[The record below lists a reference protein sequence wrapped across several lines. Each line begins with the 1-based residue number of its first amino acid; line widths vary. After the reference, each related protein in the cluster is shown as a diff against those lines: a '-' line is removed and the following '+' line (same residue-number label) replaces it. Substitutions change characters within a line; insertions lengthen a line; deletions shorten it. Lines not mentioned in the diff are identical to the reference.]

1 MNNYR
6 KILFKHLDGIVCIP
20 TILALQ
26 KIEIIEFILTK
37 KIFSINDILSE
48 KKVNPG
54 YLSISLRTL
63 RSLNIIDFKPQNSEL
78 NHKYI
83 IKNNF
88 NVIFNEIKKINN
100 IQKLLINHN
109 KFIYLSDDEL
119 SDYLDTI
126 LEINLSELKNQN
138 PESLYNYF
146 EGIIIGPLL
155 ANLSFYKNISLDLKN
170 KIVTINIK
178 DKFKEKIYK
187 IFKNRA
193 YLASNNKLSIKG
205 EYFLSKTSSYGV
217 TVSYLNTLN
226 NIDKMLTIEP
236 DYIWKRTVDNHEI
249 HINRSMNVW
258 GSGGAHKTYFK
269 KIDKIIIRIF
279 NQDINKQPQGIID
292 VGCGDGSFLK
302 HVYEVIMT
310 KTIRKK
316 YIKKYPLTLIG
327 TDINKKARESSRE
340 TLKDIKSYIIEGNI
354 SNPSK
359 INKTIKELYGLD
371 LENFVNCRTF
381 LDHNRI
387 FQKTEKFIQHDISS
401 TGNFCFKGEIISSYD
416 LISNFILH
424 MLSWKQ
430 YIKKFGLIIIE
441 LHTLKPEITK
451 NNLGNTLACAY
462 DATHGYS
469 DQYLIEYEVFKKC
482 INYLGMKI
490 TKENEYLFP
499 KEIPTVSIN
508 YIK

>member
-1 MNNYR
+1 MNKYR
-6 KILFKHLDGIVCIP
+6 KILFNHLDGIVCIT
-20 TILALQ
+20 TILALHKTQ
-26 KIEIIEFILTK
+26 ILDFIFRQR
-37 KIFSINDILSE
+37 IFSINDILNE
-48 KKVNPG
+48 KKISPG

-63 RSLNIIDFKPQNSEL
+63 RSLDMIDFNHKDDEL
-78 NHKYI
+78 SHKYI

-88 NVIFNEIKKINN
+88 KNIFNDINKINN
-100 IQKLLINHN
+100 IQKILIDHSQ
-109 KFIYLSDDEL
+109 FIHLSEDEL
-119 SDYLDTI
+119 NDYLDAI
-126 LEINLSELKNQN
+126 LKINLNEFKNKID
-138 PESLYNYF
+138 ESSYNYI

-155 ANLSFYKNISLDLKN
+155 ANLAFYKYIKLDLRN
-170 KIVTINIK
+170 KIIEVNIK
-178 DKFKEKIYK
+178 NRFKNIIYK
-187 IFKNRA
+187 IFKNID
-193 YLASNNKLSIKG
+193 YLDINNKLSIKG
-205 EYFLSKTSSYGV
+205 EYFLSKSSSYGV

-226 NIDKMLTIEP
+226 HIDEMLTTNP
-236 DYIWKRTVDNHEI
+236 NYIWKRTIDNHEI
-249 HINRSMNVW
+249 HVNRSMNVW

-279 NQDINKQPQGIID
+279 NQDIKKQPEGIID
-292 VGCGDGSFLK
+292 IGCGDGTFLK

-316 YIKKYPLTLIG
+316 YIEKYPITLIG

-340 TLKDIKSYIIEGNI
+340 TLKGINSYIIEGNI

-359 INKTIKELYGLD
+359 INETIKKSYKLE

-387 FQKTEKFIQHDISS
+387 FEKTDNFVDHDIFS
-401 TGNFCFKGEIISSYD
+401 TGNFCFKGQIISSYD
-416 LISNFILH
+416 LISNFISH
-424 MLSWKQ
+424 MFSWKP

-441 LHTLKPEITK
+441 LHTLDPKITR
-451 NNLGNTLACAY
+451 NNPGDTLACAY

-469 DQYLIEYEVFKKC
+469 DQYLIEYEVFKNC
-482 INYLGMKI
+482 LNYLDMKI

-499 KEIPTVSIN
+499 KDMPTVSIN

>member
-20 TILALQ
+20 TILAFQ
-26 KIEIIEFILTK
+26 KIEIIDFILTK
-37 KIFSINDILSE
+37 KIFSINDILNE
-48 KKVNPG
+48 KEVSPG

-63 RSLNIIDFKPQNSEL
+63 RSLDIIDFKPQNNEL

-88 NVIFNEIKKINN
+88 YLIFNEIKKINN

-109 KFIYLSDDEL
+109 KFIYLSDYEL
-119 SDYLDTI
+119 SDYLDAI
-126 LEINLSELKNQN
+126 LKINLSELKNQST
-138 PESLYNYF
+138 ESHCNYI

-155 ANLSFYKNISLDLKN
+155 ANLSFYKYINLDLKN
-170 KIVTINIK
+170 RIVTINIK
-178 DKFKEKIYK
+178 NRFKEKIYK
-187 IFKNRA
+187 IFKNRD
-193 YLASNNKLSIKG
+193 YLDSNNKLSIKG
-205 EYFLSKTSSYGV
+205 EYFLSKSSSYGV

-236 DYIWKRTVDNHEI
+236 DFIWKRTVDNHEI
-249 HINRSMNVW
+249 HVNRSMNVW

-279 NQDINKQPQGIID
+279 NQDINKQPEGIID

-327 TDINKKARESSRE
+327 TDINKKARKSSRE
-340 TLKDIKSYIIEGNI
+340 TLKDINSYIIEGNI

-359 INKTIKELYGLD
+359 INKTIKESYGLD

-387 FQKTEKFIQHDISS
+387 FQKTEMFIEHDIFS